1 MSDPKLYTL
10 DDVGTRMEHYADL
23 QDIWSF
29 GLGYLTRAGWHTNE
43 EKLQASYLV
52 IALELLAQRM
62 EEEYKPT
69 VYAQEINALPK
80 DAKDIP
86 DKEKT

>member
-1 MSDPKLYTL
+1 MADLKLYSM
-10 DDVGTRMEHYADL
+10 DDVGTRLEHYMDL

-29 GLGYLTRAGWHTNE
+29 GLGYLTRAGWHSDL
-43 EKLQASYLV
+43 EKQQAAYLT

-62 EEEYKPT
+62 EEEYKPI

-86 DKEKT
+86 DKEKK